1 MRDLIVYLG
10 SDHVIQQPGFDFQ
23 ENTLSMTCNFRDA
36 AAQACK
42 RNAAGIL
49 NTYRIDLDLLSDKDI
64 VFYMIKLPCVLCTRL
79 MYWNLL
85 VLLLFISKGDC
96 VQ

>member
-1 MRDLIVYLG
+1 MRNLIVYLG
-10 SDHVIQQPGFDFQ
+10 SDHVVQRPGFDFQ
-23 ENTLSMTCNFRDA
+23 KNTLSMTCNFRDA

-64 VFYMIKLPCVLCTRL
+64 VFFNDQVTLCS
-79 MYWNLL
+79 MDAINAL
-85 VLLLFISKGDC
+85 VFIGASF
-96 VQ
+96 VHQ